1 MEKILII
8 DDSPL
13 QVAQLKDILSDEYD
27 IDIEQSAEDGF
38 ELARAGNYSLIL
50 LDVVL
55 PGMDGFTLLKILQ
68 EESNTKTVPVIMIT
82 TLSDIE
88 HEQRGLTLGAVDYI
102 SKPFSPLIV

>member
-13 QVAQLKDILSDEYD
+13 QAAQLSDILSDEYE
-27 IDIEQSAEDGF
+27 IETEQSAEAVF

-50 LDVVL
+50 LDVVM

-68 EESNTKTVPVIMIT
+68 EENNTKTVPVIIKKILFRKAIQSV
-82 TLSDIE
+82 LSSNSFI
-88 HEQRGLTLGAVDYI
+88 
-102 SKPFSPLIV
+102 